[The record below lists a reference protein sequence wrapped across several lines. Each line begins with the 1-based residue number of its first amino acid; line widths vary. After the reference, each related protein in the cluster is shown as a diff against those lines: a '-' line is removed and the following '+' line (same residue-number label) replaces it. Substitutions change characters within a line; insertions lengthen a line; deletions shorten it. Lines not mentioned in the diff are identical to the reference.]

1 MADII
6 PVLND
11 GNAAAGCRHGSSDE
25 FLVGFTKRSQAVFDL
40 PADFRLALS
49 GTPVENRLAELWSIM
64 RFANP
69 RLESPRAE
77 SELKALRNLLAPAC
91 EKVVG
96 AYAEVANHK
105 SAERAFKRFLQN
117 MISAT

>member
-1 MADII
+1 MAKKTI
-6 PVLND
+6 PDLVLD
-11 GNAAAGCRHGSSDE
+11 DV
-25 FLVGFTKRSQAVFDL
+25 LVS
-40 PADFRLALS
+40 
-49 GTPVENRLAELWSIM
+49 
-64 RFANP
+64 ANP